1 MCPRMLWPDR
11 RAGTSRHE
19 DNDKQTPCS
28 AEKDEPPTWRTAP
41 ISQYVILPQSKL
53 LSLYWPSPCVS
64 RRRGGMRFVLRAHE
78 ATHTFFL
85 LVSSDTNES
94 FLSSLRVVNPTQ

>member
-1 MCPRMLWPDR
+1 M
-11 RAGTSRHE
+11 
-19 DNDKQTPCS
+19 
-28 AEKDEPPTWRTAP
+28 
-41 ISQYVILPQSKL
+41 SQYVILPQSEL

-64 RRRGGMRFVLRAHE
+64 SRGGGMRFVLRAHE

-85 LVSSDTNES
+85 LVSSDTNQS